1 MIQIIKIEHN
11 VLIQEVEIL
20 KMASKMAVN
29 QFPKTCLSNILDKN
43 RFYFFIFMDVYRIND
58 TND

>member
-29 QFPKTCLSNILDKN
+29 QFPKTCLSNILDKKPILF
-43 RFYFFIFMDVYRIND
+43 FYFYGCL
-58 TND
+58 